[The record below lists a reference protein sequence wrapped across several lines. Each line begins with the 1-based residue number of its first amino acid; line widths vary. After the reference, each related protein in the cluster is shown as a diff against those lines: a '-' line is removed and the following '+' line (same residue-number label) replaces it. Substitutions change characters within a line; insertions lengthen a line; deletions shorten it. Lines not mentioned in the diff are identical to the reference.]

1 MLDGENGVKKMPEHN
16 RADDFTIGA
25 LVAEL
30 KAHRE
35 EFARYREESS
45 FWRKERE
52 KREQEFIDFMGKMS
66 TPLKIAWGGIS
77 VLAITMVGSLATWI
91 VHWFSR
97 HWNP

>member
-1 MLDGENGVKKMPEHN
+1 MPEHQ

-35 EFARYREESS
+35 EFARYREESQK
-45 FWRKERE
+45 WRGEMEHRAE
-52 KREQEFIDFMGKMS
+52 IFETFMGKMS

-77 VLAITMVGSLATWI
+77 VLALTMMGAFATWV
-91 VHWFSR
+91 VHWFAK
-97 HWNP
+97 HWNWG